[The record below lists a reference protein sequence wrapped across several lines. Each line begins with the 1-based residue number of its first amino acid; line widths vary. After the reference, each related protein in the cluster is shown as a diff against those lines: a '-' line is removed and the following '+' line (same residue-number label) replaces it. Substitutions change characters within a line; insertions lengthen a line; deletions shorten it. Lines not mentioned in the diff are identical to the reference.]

1 LAEADNE
8 HGILLM
14 HAIDLD
20 SCSNTSGWGI
30 HQSTNQ
36 GRDILRWASQ
46 LCTYIALMTR
56 IPIDRAQGILS
67 MCQTASIWAMASD
80 MPEFRHGRNATG
92 LQRVRNVKLAE
103 PLSSCIPLTLSFVHR
118 TIHIRCRCPRNRR
131 KSHGEHSHRSRLML
145 VATQVSGQP
154 SSPEPQLTVLSC
166 EAVQSGEQ
174 SPNLHH
180 KTWACSILR

>member
-1 LAEADNE
+1 
-8 HGILLM
+8 M
-14 HAIDLD
+14 HASDLD

-36 GRDILRWASQ
+36 GRDILKWALQ

-56 IPIDRAQGILS
+56 NLIDRAKGILS

-80 MPEFRHGRNATG
+80 MPEFGHGRNATG
-92 LQRVRNVKLAE
+92 LRRVSSVELGE
-103 PLSSCIPLTLSFVHR
+103 PLSSCVPLILSLVHR

-131 KSHGEHSHRSRLML
+131 KSPGERSHPSRLML
-145 VATQVSGQP
+145 VATRVLGQP
-154 SSPEPQLTVLSC
+154 SSPKPQLTVLSC
-166 EAVQSGEQ
+166 EAVQSGGQ